1 MVLVLCT
8 HKQSAHKCRD
18 WIISEEKYIQDGEEE
33 EDEDA
38 VLELPHKR
46 VMLLGGSLPCT
57 CCATATEFFLL
68 LHLLLL
74 FASPDRIAQEHRVA
88 RLLSSFCFVFFFF
101 FFNLLLLIFFLRALF
116 VKLKRDDWGQK
127 TRQLFFFSW
136 RLSHR
141 SWGFLF
147 LFSTPSHLFPAT
159 VQRTPPFKTYCTL
172 SGHTR
177 ERYRGR
183 KRWVWTTR
191 TKKEGERSDRIML

>member
-33 EDEDA
+33 DEDA

-46 VMLLGGSLPCT
+46 VMLLSGSLPCT
-57 CCATATEFFLL
+57 CCATATEFFL

-88 RLLSSFCFVFFFF
+88 RLLSSFCFVFFFSF

-127 TRQLFFFSW
+127 TRQLFFFLTAFTPFLRFS
-136 RLSHR
+136 LSILY
-141 SWGFLF
+141 SVAPFPSYSSAY
-147 LFSTPSHLFPAT
+147 STLQDVLYVKWS
-159 VQRTPPFKTYCTL
+159 
-172 SGHTR
+172 HTR
-177 ERYRGR
+177 EISWEETLGLNNKDKERRGE
-183 KRWVWTTR
+183 KR
-191 TKKEGERSDRIML
+191 

>member
-68 LHLLLL
+68 HLLLL

-88 RLLSSFCFVFFFF
+88 RLLSSFCFVFFFSF

>member
-18 WIISEEKYIQDGEEE
+18 WIISEEKYIQDGEE

-88 RLLSSFCFVFFFF
+88 RLLSSFCFVFFFFF